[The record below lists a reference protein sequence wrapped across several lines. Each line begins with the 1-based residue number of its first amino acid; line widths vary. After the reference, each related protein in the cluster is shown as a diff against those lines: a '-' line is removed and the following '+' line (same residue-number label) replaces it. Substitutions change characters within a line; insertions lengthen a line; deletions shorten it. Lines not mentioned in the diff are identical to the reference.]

1 MMFPLIRL
9 AKGGQNDLGRGV
21 PMNQRRKLTPG
32 SWKKTV
38 IRGVMVCAGSVA
50 ILLPAWLP
58 NKPGAPMERGTVEL
72 LQAALLAASTAVMIG
87 AMAHTGH
94 RRCVC
99 RVLALGLA
107 AALIGELEDF
117 ISGIMQW
124 PFPDAWVIGVL
135 LLSALITTLRHRS
148 VMLNFFSA
156 LGHHAGAGFI
166 GTALLIIYVFNR
178 VIVTPQ
184 FWQAS
189 LGDAFSPE
197 IPKTVKLGSVSVPTS
212 R

>member
-72 LQAALLAASTAVMIG
+72 LQAALLAACLASSSA
-87 AMAHTGH
+87 TGCT
-94 RRCVC
+94 RAIV
-99 RVLALGLA
+99 A
-107 AALIGELEDF
+107 AFVE
-117 ISGIMQW
+117 
-124 PFPDAWVIGVL
+124 
-135 LLSALITTLRHRS
+135 
-148 VMLNFFSA
+148 
-156 LGHHAGAGFI
+156 
-166 GTALLIIYVFNR
+166 Y
-178 VIVTPQ
+178 
-184 FWQAS
+184 
-189 LGDAFSPE
+189 
-197 IPKTVKLGSVSVPTS
+197 
-212 R
+212 